1 MDGHFPISNA
11 MVELARDEAGTIIGV
26 TILSLIL
33 TKNVH
38 ELPEPFQK
46 IAHGLLYE
54 HATR

>member
-1 MDGHFPISNA
+1 MDGHFPVSNA
-11 MVELARDEAGTIIGV
+11 MMELARDDAGTIIGV
-26 TILSLIL
+26 TIHSLIL

-38 ELPEPFQK
+38 ELPELFKK